1 MIDFFLFLQEMENL
15 KKALAEKEAALGSLT
30 QQMTLRNTSQLQKA
44 KEKYETEKVQST
56 LITQYTLHTEYA

>member
-1 MIDFFLFLQEMENL
+1 MIDFFLFLQEMEKL

-56 LITQYTLHTEYA
+56 RISQYHSPY